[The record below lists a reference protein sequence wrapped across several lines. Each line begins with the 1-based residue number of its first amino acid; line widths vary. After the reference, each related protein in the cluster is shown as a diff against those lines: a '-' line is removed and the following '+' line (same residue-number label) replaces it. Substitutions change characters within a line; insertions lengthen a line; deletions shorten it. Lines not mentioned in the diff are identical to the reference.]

1 MAETVFSIEPLL
13 IAFAG
18 GVLPALVWLW
28 FWLRQDH
35 ENPEPRGLVALSFA
49 AGMAVVFFVL
59 PVQKFIVEAMPFIM
73 NGVDLLAAQFTFIS
87 PSGDTVQAVLWS
99 FTEEFGIFATV
110 FLVAYHS
117 KHFDEP
123 VDAIIY
129 LITAALGFAAMENTL
144 YLLKDLMNG
153 GGMLI
158 LFDSNLR
165 FIGATTLHIVS
176 AAILGIAFAFAFHS
190 KFWIQFIAGAIG
202 ITVATLLHAHFNL
215 SIMNA
220 YGTSGTLAVFA
231 PFWGAIV
238 GIIILIQIVKRIKN
252 PNEKITI

>member
-1 MAETVFSIEPLL
+1 MAETILSAGPLVVAL
-13 IAFAG
+13 AG
-18 GVLPALVWLW
+18 GILPALVWLW
-28 FWLRQDH
+28 FWRRLDR
-35 ENPEPRGLVALSFA
+35 ENPEPTGLIALSFT

-59 PVQKFIVEAMPFIM
+59 PIQKIIVELMPFIM
-73 NGVDLLAAQFTFIS
+73 NGVNLLAAQFSFI
-87 PSGDTVQAVLWS
+87 PPIDDTVQAILWS

-129 LITAALGFAAMENTL
+129 LITAALGFAAMENAL
-144 YLLKDLMNG
+144 YLLKDFSQG
-153 GGMLI
+153 GIATVL
-158 LFDSNLR
+158 LDSNLR
-165 FIGATTLHIVS
+165 FIGATVLHIIA
-176 AAILGIAFAFAFHS
+176 AAILGIAFAFAFYS

-202 ITVATLLHAHFNL
+202 IMLATLLHAYFNL

-231 PFWGAIV
+231 PFWGAII

-252 PNEKITI
+252 PNEKITL

>member
-1 MAETVFSIEPLL
+1 MAENIFSVEPLI
-13 IAFAG
+13 IALVG
-18 GVLPALVWLW
+18 GILPALVWLL
-28 FWLRQDH
+28 FWLRQDR
-35 ENPEPRGLVALSFA
+35 ENPEPRGLITLSFA

-59 PVQKFIVEAMPFIM
+59 PVQKLIVEAMPFIM
-73 NGVDLLAAQFTFIS
+73 NGIHLLAIQFTFIP
-87 PSGDTVQAVLWS
+87 PSADTIQAVLWS

-110 FLVAYHS
+110 FLVAYRS
-117 KHFDEP
+117 EHFDEP
-123 VDAIIY
+123 LDAIIY

-144 YLLKDLMNG
+144 YLMKDLMNDG
-153 GGMLI
+153 GLLI
-158 LFDSNLR
+158 LFNSNLR

-190 KFWIQFIAGAIG
+190 KSWIQYIAGVIG

-231 PFWGAIV
+231 PLWGAII
-238 GIIILIQIVKRIKN
+238 GIIILIQIVKCIKN
-252 PNEKITI
+252 PNEKIII